1 MDQLTRNWP
10 ARWRGPKITP
20 AEFRKCSTQSAL
32 ARWRTEINEPTFRYG
47 RTLVSSLAD
56 FRPTAMGIADN
67 LSTQLS
73 RWGELLFS
81 ARTTILWINPSHGE
95 SRTRQNK
102 GPSRHAHSLVAF
114 GRSGDRP

>member
-1 MDQLTRNWP
+1 MVGRLCPRSLTSGLP
-10 ARWRGPKITP
+10 P
-20 AEFRKCSTQSAL
+20 L
-32 ARWRTEINEPTFRYG
+32 
-47 RTLVSSLAD
+47 
-56 FRPTAMGIADN
+56 GIADN